1 MLEGFLTVTGVLLAA
16 GGAGTEWAAQRSATR
31 MAVPEARLADLA
43 EEFANIAAA
52 VLRKVE
58 IRTAALETLVRQEK
72 PVHTGVARSMV
83 PVRAVPAPRRP
94 QRRELAE
101 APQPLATGV
110 PVSSLVTEVA
120 ALAREGLSPR
130 EIARRMQVSSS
141 VVNVALRLDAR
152 PLEEVQP

>member
-58 IRTAALETLVRQEK
+58 IRTAALETLVRQAK
-72 PVHTGVARSMV
+72 PVQNGVARAMG
-83 PVRAVPAPRRP
+83 PAPPGAPSAGRWQRHPSRWRLGCPSRHWSRRWP
-94 QRRELAE
+94 PSPGRASPPGRL
-101 APQPLATGV
+101 P
-110 PVSSLVTEVA
+110 A
-120 ALAREGLSPR
+120 ACR
-130 EIARRMQVSSS
+130 
-141 VVNVALRLDAR
+141 
-152 PLEEVQP
+152 